1 MRNPQ
6 GMAISPKNGEIYF
19 SQHGPMGGDN
29 IGIVK
34 FAGNYGWKDI
44 AWGGKEYSGRKIGT
58 KDFKDI
64 YNKNL
69 ITWVPSIAV
78 GNIQFYKGETFHE
91 WKENLIVSATK
102 TKLLARLVFE
112 GPKVIDQEIIIKD
125 DKRIGRIRDFEIDH
139 EGNILVISDSS
150 PSYLWKISRD
160 YSMPSKAEQN

>member
-1 MRNPQ
+1 M
-6 GMAISPKNGEIYF
+6 
-19 SQHGPMGGDN
+19 
-29 IGIVK
+29 
-34 FAGNYGWKDI
+34 
-44 AWGGKEYSGRKIGT
+44 
-58 KDFKDI
+58 
-64 YNKNL
+64 
-69 ITWVPSIAV
+69 
-78 GNIQFYKGETFHE
+78 GNIQFYKGETFYE

-112 GPKVIDQEIIIKD
+112 GHKIIDQEIIIKD